1 MPPPPLVAE
10 LITNALGH
18 PVFLSI
24 AIIISSLIL
33 EDPTIA
39 LVGVLAS
46 DGLISVPLALFS
58 LYAGVIIGDIAFFSI
73 GRYASMHP
81 RFAKYVDHKYVGPV
95 RAWLETR
102 YVLTIFSARFIPGS
116 RFPTYAASGFI
127 GKSFSTFVFV
137 VMVAISLWTTFLFV
151 LAYWFGS
158 VTTAWLHQ
166 ERWVIAGI
174 VVLGIILLSRL
185 NLLHKKLRGG
195 VLIAEEPEA

>member
-10 LITNALGH
+10 FITNALGH
-18 PVFLSI
+18 PAILSLT
-24 AIIISSLIL
+24 IIVSTLIL

-58 LYAGVIIGDIAFFSI
+58 LYAGVILGDIAFFSL
-73 GRYASMHP
+73 GRYASTHP

-102 YVLTIFSARFIPGS
+102 YALTLFSARFIPGS
-116 RFPTYAASGFI
+116 RLPTYAASGFI
-127 GKSFSTFVFV
+127 GKSFSTFLGV
-137 VMVAISLWTTFLFV
+137 VIAAISVWTTFLFV

-166 ERWVIAGI
+166 ERWAIAGI
-174 VVLGIILLSRL
+174 AILIVFVLSRL
-185 NLLHKKLRGG
+185 SLLHKKLHTGML
-195 VLIAEEPEA
+195 VADDTDA